1 MLHISKHPLVMEK
14 IRYLR
19 DKNTPSD
26 LFRRVMKE
34 LSILL
39 TYEVTSDFP
48 TKELTVRTPLDKAR
62 VKVISKEI
70 TVVGILRAGLAM
82 MEGISEVI
90 PFARFAHIGI
100 YRDEETLKP
109 VKYYLRLPFKLSE
122 NIVIIV
128 DPMLATGGSALEA
141 INIVKSH
148 GAKSIYFMSAIASRY
163 GIDLVE
169 KYHPDVKIFIAALD
183 MKLNSHGYIV
193 PGLGDAGDRMFKT
206 SN

>member
-14 IRYLR
+14 IRFLR
-19 DKNTPSD
+19 DKKTPSE
-26 LFRRVMKE
+26 LFRKSMKE

-39 TYEVTSDFP
+39 AYEVTADFP
-48 TKELTVRTPLDKAR
+48 TKDVVVRTPLDKAKA
-62 VKVISKEI
+62 KVIAKEI

-82 MEGISEVI
+82 MEGIAEVI

-109 VKYYLRLPFKLSE
+109 VKYYLRLPFKLYES
-122 NIVIIV
+122 IVIIV
-128 DPMLATGGSALEA
+128 DPMLATGGSAVEA

-148 GAKSIYFMSAIASRY
+148 GAKSIYFVSAIASKY
-163 GIDLVE
+163 GVDLIG
-169 KYHPDVKIFIAALD
+169 KYHSDVKIFVAAID
-183 MKLNSHGYIV
+183 MKLNPNGYIV

-206 SN
+206 L